1 MDTGLLFGFFL
12 VIVLLFCLITLARAA
27 RIVRQ
32 YEKGLVMRL
41 GKFHAMTP
49 SGLTFI
55 VPFIDDLIRVDMRE
69 QVISVPPQKL
79 ITKDNV
85 TVEVDAVVYYKVVDP
100 VKSQFEVQDFGYACT
115 TLAQTNLRN
124 LIGDR
129 TLDETLVARDM
140 INTNLRHVLDEATN
154 NWGVKATRVEVQ
166 KIDPPRDITEAMS
179 RQMKAERDKRAAVL
193 EADGVKQSQIL
204 QAEGF
209 KQSEILKAEGDA
221 QARIT
226 RANAE
231 AEAIKLVSTAAE
243 TFFKERAEMMRRLEV
258 LNNTLAQN
266 TKYIVPSNAGLVNVL
281 GLDGMVQGAQA
292 ASAAPASTT
301 SSGRSLQNDGLMKP
315 RPRVKR
321 VDKHGNSV
329 RVGDRI
335 RVTGIHS
342 KVRDTKEFKTRTILK
357 RCVGRVF
364 PFTGF
369 KRIGLSCTWAT

>member
-1 MDTGLLFGFFL
+1 MDNPITTFLPILLIAILLVAAL
-12 VIVLLFCLITLARAA
+12 VIFRSA
-27 RIVRQ
+27 RIVNQ
-32 YEKGLVMRL
+32 YEKGIVMRL
-41 GKFHAMTP
+41 GKYHALAG
-49 SGLTFI
+49 SGLTII
-55 VPFIDDLIRVDMRE
+55 VPFTDSIIRVDMRE

-154 NWGVKATRVEVQ
+154 GWGVKVTRVEVQ
-166 KIDPPRDITEAMS
+166 KIDPPKDITEAMS
-179 RQMKAERDKRAAVL
+179 RQMKAERDKRASVL
-193 EADGVKQSQIL
+193 EAEGFKQSQIL
-204 QAEGF
+204 QAEGV

-231 AEAIKLVSTAAE
+231 AEAIKLVSNAAE
-243 TFFKERAEMMRRLEV
+243 TFFKDRAEVMRRLEV

-266 TKYIVPSNAGLVNVL
+266 TKYIVPSNSGLVNIL
-281 GLDGMVQGAQA
+281 GLDCAPGLA
-292 ASAAPASTT
+292 AGLAGSAMAPP
-301 SSGRSLQNDGLMKP
+301 KP
-315 RPRVKR
+315 PPK
-321 VDKHGNSV
+321 S
-329 RVGDRI
+329 
-335 RVTGIHS
+335 
-342 KVRDTKEFKTRTILK
+342 
-357 RCVGRVF
+357 
-364 PFTGF
+364 
-369 KRIGLSCTWAT
+369 

>member
-1 MDTGLLFGFFL
+1 MDATFFL
-12 VIVLLFCLITLARAA
+12 PVLLAAALIFGLVLLARSA
-27 RIVRQ
+27 RIVNQ
-32 YEKGLVMRL
+32 YEKGIVMRL
-41 GKFHAMTP
+41 GKFHGMVS
-49 SGLTFI
+49 SGLAIIMPLTDSI
-55 VPFIDDLIRVDMRE
+55 IRVDMRE

-154 NWGVKATRVEVQ
+154 GWGVKVTRVEVQ

-193 EADGVKQSQIL
+193 EAEGFKQSQIL
-204 QAEGF
+204 QAEGV

-221 QARIT
+221 QARVT

-231 AEAIKLVSTAAE
+231 AEAIRLVSTAAE
-243 TFFKERAEMMRRLEV
+243 TFFKDRAEVMRRLEV

-266 TKYIVPSNAGLVNVL
+266 TKYIVPSNSGLLNVL
-281 GLDGMVQGAQA
+281 GLDGAVGAA
-292 ASAAPASTT
+292 AGAAGTAMIPPGTPPPPKS
-301 SSGRSLQNDGLMKP
+301 
-315 RPRVKR
+315 
-321 VDKHGNSV
+321 
-329 RVGDRI
+329 
-335 RVTGIHS
+335 
-342 KVRDTKEFKTRTILK
+342 
-357 RCVGRVF
+357 
-364 PFTGF
+364 
-369 KRIGLSCTWAT
+369 